1 MKRKTY
7 SLPRKKI
14 RTVDHRGLPNRDDP
28 SYRALQNILNG
39 VNYLRNKSRVL
50 WSPGLEM
57 TIVEGGLK

>member
-7 SLPRKKI
+7 NLLRKNF

-39 VNYLRNKSRVL
+39 VNYLRNKS
-50 WSPGLEM
+50 
-57 TIVEGGLK
+57 IVSIVVTRIGNDNR